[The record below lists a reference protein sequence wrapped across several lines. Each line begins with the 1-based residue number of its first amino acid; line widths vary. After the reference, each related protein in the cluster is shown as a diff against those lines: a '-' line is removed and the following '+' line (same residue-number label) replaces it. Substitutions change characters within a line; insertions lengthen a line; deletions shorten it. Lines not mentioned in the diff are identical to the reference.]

1 LLHPFVQD
9 THEAALKIAEI
20 IEKENIEPFTIQLN
34 QWSII
39 PHVEALE
46 MDWEA
51 MRKLPDHGDDSES
64 SEPQMSEEDRAIQ
77 ELIAREERIGREKRK
92 KMAGNGKTVVET
104 ENGNDTKSKKNNMKA
119 LLQKQKQMYEEFN
132 GPTVVVLEPD
142 PESKK
147 KLNDLRRKII
157 EGLFRNKDERSFFT
171 GAYSPSSTVSDALR
185 LPKSV
190 LQSLDEDVFRPLVPI
205 AAFHTVTS
213 AMDTARKLRA
223 LWEPLTFEVTDL
235 HLVSSGSSKDE
246 KIAGLTTEAVEHD
259 FLDNREYMMFH
270 QKSYQSGNAWGIND
284 EEWRLN
290 VKQFGCDA
298 LVMLVGEEETMDDEL
313 NQEMVNLLCERGISG
328 GYNISEAEANVLAE
342 RNSQKKVA
350 SGDISAKLDMW
361 LSEDDDFDEGS
372 VVVIGRT
379 HFFTGEMR
387 NYVGMPAFSATDGKY
402 RALSDKPGSGRK
414 AGAAYQKGSDG
425 DEDSTAP
432 PKRKAP
438 GRQRKAPPS

>member
-1 LLHPFVQD
+1 
-9 THEAALKIAEI
+9 LKIAEI

-39 PHVEALE
+39 PHIEALE

-51 MRKLPDHGDDSES
+51 MRTLPDHGDDNES
-64 SEPQMSEEDRAIQ
+64 REFPMSDEDRAIQ
-77 ELIAREERIGREKRK
+77 ELIAREERIGRAKRK
-92 KMAGNGKTVVET
+92 EKVGNNET
-104 ENGNDTKSKKNNMKA
+104 NLETGNENESKPARSNARA

-142 PESKK
+142 PESKE
-147 KLNDLRRKII
+147 KLKDLRRRII

-171 GAYSPSSTVSDALR
+171 GAYSPSSTVSDTLR

-190 LQSLDEDVFRPLVPI
+190 IQCLDEDVFRPLVPI

-213 AMDTARKLRA
+213 AMETARKLRA
-223 LWEPLTFEVTDL
+223 LWEPLTFKVTDL
-235 HLVSSGSSKDE
+235 HLVSSCSSKDG
-246 KIAGLTTEAVEHD
+246 KTAGLTTEAVEHD
-259 FLDNREYMMFH
+259 YLENREYMMFH

-284 EEWRLN
+284 EKWRLN

-298 LVMLVGEEETMDDEL
+298 LIMLIGEEEPMDDEL

-328 GYNISEAEANVLAE
+328 GHNISKTEVNFGVD
-342 RNSQKKVA
+342 RNHQEKDPS
-350 SGDISAKLDMW
+350 DELSAKLEKW

-414 AGAAYQKGSDG
+414 SGAAHQKGSEA
-425 DEDSTAP
+425 DEDFTLP
-432 PKRKAP
+432 PKQKTT
-438 GRQRKAPPS
+438 QRRRSAPPSKKSKTSEESIEDY